1 MPGGDDAERKK
12 RLIIIGISTFLLV
25 AMVIGVTVSI
35 TFTKNVSIDEED
47 PKDNN
52 KSHLSSTVKA
62 VKTLCHPTDY
72 KKECEESLTKEAGN
86 TTDARKLIEIA
97 FQITI
102 KRIGEGLEKANILH
116 EVEKE
121 PRAKEALVT
130 CKQLMD
136 LSIEEFKRSIERLG
150 KFDLNNLD
158 NILTSLKVWLS
169 GAVTYQETCLDAFE
183 NTTSDAV
190 FTKMPNLSYLNEFE
204 LLEFIK
210 VEFLGMGLVYE
221 TIDSVDINLINP
233 SPELLLSERLIFVHR
248 DFLLLSDIR
257 TESLDSLAQRK
268 MNLARREQPLSKTKA
283 VELDNLTQRAM
294 NETNTLNENT
304 NSLKE
309 MNSNKMKEVLQTAMH
324 MSSNGLAIINE
335 LSKTLTTFHITKPV
349 GRRLLQDA
357 DDLPVLGHDNDD
369 DEFPEWVEA
378 HVGFR
383 RFLKMNSRKFMSNV
397 IVAKDGSG
405 NFTTI
410 TDALKNVP
418 RKNQKPFIIWIKEG
432 VYNEHVEVSRNMTHV
447 VFVGDGSKKTRI
459 IGSKNFIDGINT
471 YNTATVAVQ
480 GDYFVAIGVGFE
492 NSAGAIKHQAVALRV
507 QADKSIFYKCR
518 MDGFQDT
525 LYVHALRQFYRDCII
540 SGTIDFVFGDAVAV
554 FQNCTFVVRKPMENQ
569 QCIVTAQGRKER
581 YQPSGIVI
589 QGGAIVSDPNYYPVR
604 FDNKA
609 YLARPWKNF
618 SRTIFLDTYI
628 GDLIQPEGYMPW
640 QTDKGLPTNTE
651 TCFYAE
657 VNNRGPGSDLAKRV
671 KWQGVKNL
679 TPQIATD
686 FYPSK
691 FFHGDDWIR
700 VTNIPYSSGKNSS
713 KH

>member
-183 NTTSDAV
+183 NTTSDA
-190 FTKMPNLSYLNEFE
+190 
-204 LLEFIK
+204 
-210 VEFLGMGLVYE
+210 G
-221 TIDSVDINLINP
+221 
-233 SPELLLSERLIFVHR
+233 
-248 DFLLLSDIR
+248 
-257 TESLDSLAQRK
+257 
-268 MNLARREQPLSKTKA
+268 
-283 VELDNLTQRAM
+283 
-294 NETNTLNENT
+294 
-304 NSLKE
+304 
-309 MNSNKMKEVLQTAMH
+309 NKMKEVLQTAMH

>member
-1 MPGGDDAERKK
+1 MPGGDDAQRKK
-12 RLIIIGISTFLLV
+12 RLVIISVSTFLLV
-25 AMVIGVTVSI
+25 AMVIGVAVSI

-102 KRIGEGLEKANILH
+102 KRIGDGLEKANILH

-183 NTTSDAV
+183 NTTSDA
-190 FTKMPNLSYLNEFE
+190 
-204 LLEFIK
+204 
-210 VEFLGMGLVYE
+210 G
-221 TIDSVDINLINP
+221 
-233 SPELLLSERLIFVHR
+233 
-248 DFLLLSDIR
+248 
-257 TESLDSLAQRK
+257 
-268 MNLARREQPLSKTKA
+268 
-283 VELDNLTQRAM
+283 
-294 NETNTLNENT
+294 
-304 NSLKE
+304 
-309 MNSNKMKEVLQTAMH
+309 NKMKEVLQTAMH

-335 LSKTLTTFHITKPV
+335 LSKTFTSFHITKPV
-349 GRRLLQDA
+349 SRRLLQDA
-357 DDLPVLGHDNDD
+357 DDLPVLGHDNDV
-369 DEFPEWVEA
+369 DEFPEWVED
-378 HVGFR
+378 HVGVR
-383 RFLKMNSRKFMSNV
+383 RLLKMNSRKFMAHA

-418 RKNQKPFIIWIKEG
+418 KKNQKPFIIWIKEG
-432 VYNEHVEVSRNMTHV
+432 VYNEFVEVSRSMTHV

-459 IGSKNFIDGINT
+459 TGSKNFIDGINT
-471 YNTATVAVQ
+471 YNTAS
-480 GDYFVAIGVGFE
+480 VG
-492 NSAGAIKHQAVALRV
+492 
-507 QADKSIFYKCR
+507 
-518 MDGFQDT
+518 M
-525 LYVHALRQFYRDCII
+525 
-540 SGTIDFVFGDAVAV
+540 
-554 FQNCTFVVRKPMENQ
+554 
-569 QCIVTAQGRKER
+569 

-686 FYPSK
+686 FYPSR

-700 VTNIPYSSGKNSS
+700 VTNIPYSSGKNPS